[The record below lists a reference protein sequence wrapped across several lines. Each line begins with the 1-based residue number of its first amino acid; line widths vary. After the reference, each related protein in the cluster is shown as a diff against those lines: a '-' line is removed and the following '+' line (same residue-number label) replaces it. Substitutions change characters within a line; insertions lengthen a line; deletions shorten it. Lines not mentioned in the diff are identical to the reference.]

1 MDDEYDI
8 AVVGDINLDLILPV
22 RNFPSR
28 GSMEYAREMI
38 KNHGGVGRNIAIA
51 LSKLGLRTVL
61 IGAVG
66 DDESGTE
73 LIRELKDN
81 RVNVS
86 RVRVIKHMCTGTIL
100 VIVDEEGER
109 TMIGHRGA
117 NTKLKIEEEDI
128 SIIEKT
134 KHLHLSGYTLL
145 NDDIWESINMLMR
158 RVRSLKTKTSI
169 DIEGVA
175 EHKPTLL
182 EEMKGFFNYVMAG
195 ENEARRFTGEEDPE
209 TIGLTL
215 LEKMKAEIIALKMGH
230 RGCIIATRER
240 IFHTPSFKVTVVD
253 TTGAGD
259 AFNAGFIYGMAR
271 NLDLKKVAILANA
284 MGAYKCM
291 WFGTKNFPSLRNL
304 IDAFP
309 ELGELAIL

>member
-117 NTKLKIEEEDI
+117 NTKLKIEEDI

-215 LEKMKAEIIALKMGH
+215 LEKMKAEIVALKMGH

-253 TTGAGD
+253 TT
-259 AFNAGFIYGMAR
+259 AR